1 MRGHL
6 IWSILLSIAVVIAA
20 LIIYNKY
27 VLGR

>member
-1 MRGHL
+1 MKGHFL
-6 IWSILLSIAVVIAA
+6 WSVLLSIAVVIAA